1 MELFCLGSSSS
12 GNAYV
17 FKQDNDCLLVEC
29 GFEFAKLVKKLHSR
43 NIALT
48 DIKAVVVTH
57 EHNDHSKALNDLEN
71 YGIQNISFKN
81 TDNNN
86 QNQLLQHSTKFSL
99 CSFPVCHDVPAFG
112 YSITNT
118 DTNEKILFINDTS
131 CLELPQ
137 EIKDTKYDYI
147 FIECNHVRKILRELI
162 EQATDEHRY
171 KLERQLKYHLSLAG
185 TKKML
190 SYLDLSNTKAIYLM
204 HLSQEA
210 SDPKLMQQVVES
222 TFKIKTYICKR
233 EGDFE

>member
-1 MELFCLGSSSS
+1 MELICLGSSSN
-12 GNAYV
+12 GNAYIL
-17 FKQDNDCLLVEC
+17 KQDNDCLLIEC

-48 DIKAVVVTH
+48 QISAVAVTH
-57 EHNDHSKALNDLEN
+57 EHNDHSRALNDLEN
-71 YGIQNISFKN
+71 YGIQNISSKN

-86 QNQLLQHSTKFSL
+86 QNQLLQHSSMFSL
-99 CSFPVCHDVPAFG
+99 YSFPVKHDVKAVGF
-112 YSITNT
+112 SITNNKT
-118 DTNEKILFINDTS
+118 KEQILFINDTS
-131 CLELPQ
+131 CCSLP
-137 EIKDTKYDYI
+137 DDVLNTKYDYI

-162 EQATDEHRY
+162 VQATDEHKY

-210 SDPKLMQQVVES
+210 GDPLLMQKVVES
-222 TFKIKTYICKR
+222 TFKIKTHVCLR

>member
-1 MELFCLGSSSS
+1 MELFCLGSSSN

-17 FKQDNDCLLVEC
+17 FKQDNDCLLMEC

-48 DIKAVVVTH
+48 DIKAVAITH
-57 EHNDHSKALNDLEN
+57 EHSDHSKALNDLEN
-71 YGIQNISFKN
+71 IGIQNISFN
-81 TDNNN
+81 FTDNN
-86 QNQLLQHSTKFSL
+86 NQLLQHSTMFSL
-99 CSFPVCHDVPAFG
+99 YSFPVCHDVVAFG
-112 YSITNT
+112 YSITNNK
-118 DTNEKILFINDTS
+118 TNEKILFINDTS
-131 CLELPQ
+131 CIELPQ
-137 EIKDTKYDYI
+137 EIIDTKYDYI

-162 EQATDEHRY
+162 EQANDEHLF
-171 KLERQLKYHLSLAG
+171 KLERQLKFHLSLAG

>member
-1 MELFCLGSSSS
+1 MELYCLGSGSS

-17 FKQDNDCLLVEC
+17 IRQNNDCLLIEC

-57 EHNDHSKALNDLEN
+57 EHSDHSKSLDNFEE
-71 YGIQNISFKN
+71 YGILNISFKSPLKN
-81 TDNNN
+81 TTF
-86 QNQLLQHSTKFSL
+86 TKSCFSL
-99 CSFPVCHDVPAFG
+99 YSFPVCHDVVAYG

-118 DTNEKILFINDTS
+118 RTNEKILFINDTS
-131 CLELPQ
+131 CCELPG
-137 EIKDTKYDYI
+137 EVKNEKYDYI
-147 FIECNHVRKILRELI
+147 FIECNHVRKILKELI

-190 SYLDLSNTKAIYLM
+190 SYLDLSKTKAIYLM

-210 SDPKLMQQVVES
+210 SDPSLMQKVVES

-233 EGDFE
+233 EGGFQK